1 MRKSKFVLAV
11 LQNIKEK
18 IVHLKYASRNLQKIR
33 LRSNKQPNTCDL
45 TSFHK
50 VNKHKQ
56 GQGKQKRVIIQKT
69 CIGKALYAA
78 AP

>member
-1 MRKSKFVLAV
+1 MPLEIYKRYDYEAI
-11 LQNIKEK
+11 N
-18 IVHLKYASRNLQKIR
+18 NLT
-33 LRSNKQPNTCDL
+33 LVTSLHFTRS
-45 TSFHK
+45 TS
-50 VNKHKQ
+50 KQ